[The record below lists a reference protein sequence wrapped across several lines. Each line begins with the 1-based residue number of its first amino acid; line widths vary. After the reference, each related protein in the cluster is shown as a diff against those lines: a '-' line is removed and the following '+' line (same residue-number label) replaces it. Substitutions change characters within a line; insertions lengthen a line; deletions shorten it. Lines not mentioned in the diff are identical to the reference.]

1 MMYELNAQIN
11 VTDTADNGTLF
22 STHDK
27 STCTVERADV
37 RFGYDPRCRNWYV
50 QSFNNPS
57 RVLMYAPYKVY
68 GCDDCLII
76 TLSKALRG
84 KSGEVFGVA
93 ALDLNVKELNE
104 KYKNH

>member
-1 MMYELNAQIN
+1 
-11 VTDTADNGTLF
+11 
-22 STHDK
+22 
-27 STCTVERADV
+27 
-37 RFGYDPRCRNWYV
+37 
-50 QSFNNPS
+50 
-57 RVLMYAPYKVY
+57 MYAPYKVY